1 MAKMKLTIKKR
12 PNFKLKLELQMPDT
26 DDLAVVV
33 LDVEHRK
40 AKELGALF
48 NAAPEDRLDDVT
60 FFKEFVKGWDLE
72 EEFNDE
78 NIQEVIEWFPNIM
91 VTFTYEYM
99 KALTGQRVK
108 N

>member
-12 PNFKLKLELQMPDT
+12 PDFKLKLELQMPDT
-26 DDLAVVV
+26 DDLAVVN
-33 LDVEHRK
+33 LTVEHRK
-40 AKELGALF
+40 AKELGDLF
-48 NAAPEDRLDDVT
+48 NAPPEERLDDVS

-78 NIQEVIEWFPNIM
+78 NIREVIEWFPNIM

>member
-48 NAAPEDRLDDVT
+48 NAPPEERLDDLA

-78 NIQEVIEWFPNIM
+78 NILEAIELFPNIM